1 MMKVKDLVKG
11 QVYALQ
17 CPINNY
23 ALKPFVFDRIKPH
36 RNIDLGMNIYECYF
50 FGMESPNLIYPVAVL
65 LDETFTKVLDYGT
78 IRATPLTSLEMELL

>member
-36 RNIDLGMNIYECYF
+36 RNIALGMNIYECYF

-78 IRATPLTSLEMELL
+78 ILATPLTSLEMELL

>member
-1 MMKVKDLVKG
+1 MKVKDLVKG

-36 RNIDLGMNIYECYF
+36 RNTVLGMNIFECYF

-78 IRATPLTSLEMELL
+78 ILATPLTSLEMELL

>member
-17 CPINNY
+17 CPINNH

-36 RNIDLGMNIYECYF
+36 RIWMNIFECYF
-50 FGMESPNLIYPVAVL
+50 FGMEGSNLIYPVTVL
-65 LDETFTKVLDYGT
+65 LDGTFTKVLDYGT
-78 IRATPLTSLEMELL
+78 ILATPLTPLEVELL